1 MDDQLHLSDSDVI
14 EVENEDGTR
23 KICDD
28 VAYLKLSIV
37 NAVFLGRPVPDS
49 SWLLIDTGL
58 PSSQDRILAAAAR
71 RFGAT
76 SRPAAIIMTHG
87 HIDHAGSVER
97 LAAFWDVQ
105 VYAHPL
111 EHPYLDGRAS
121 YPPAD
126 PWVGGGSFAL
136 MSPLLPRGPSNLGSL
151 LQSLPADGTV
161 PFASEWS
168 WLHTPGHTPGHI
180 SLWRESDRTLLAG
193 DAVITTGQESV
204 YDVVTQAPRLH
215 GPPRYLTIDWQ
226 ASEQSAKQIASLKP
240 ERLISGHGPALGGA
254 GLRAALDTLA
264 TNFWDIAVPPDGR
277 YVGHPAR
284 ATDGTAYCRP

>member
-1 MDDQLHLSDSDVI
+1 MDDQLHLGDSDIIDI
-14 EVENEDGTR
+14 ENDDGTR
-23 KICDD
+23 KVCDD

-49 SWLLIDTGL
+49 NWLLVDTGL
-58 PSSQDRILAAAAR
+58 PSSQDRILATAAR

-97 LAAFWDVQ
+97 LAAFWDVP

-180 SLWRESDRTLLAG
+180 SLWRESDRTLVAG

-226 ASEQSAKQIASLKP
+226 ASEQSAKQIASLEP
-240 ERLISGHGPALGGA
+240 ERLVSGHGPALGGT

-277 YVGHPAR
+277 YVDHPAR

>member
-14 EVENEDGTR
+14 EVEHEDGTR
-23 KICDD
+23 KVCDD

-37 NAVFLGRPVPDS
+37 NVVFLGRSVSDS
-49 SWLLIDTGL
+49 GWLLVDTGL
-58 PSSQDRILAAAAR
+58 PSSHERILEAAAR

-97 LAAFWDVQ
+97 LAAFWDVP

-111 EHPYLDGRAS
+111 EHPYLNGSAS

-136 MSPLLPRGPSNLGSL
+136 MSPLLPRGPSNLGSR
-151 LQSLPADGTV
+151 LQTLPADGTV

-180 SLWRESDRTLLAG
+180 SLWRERDRTIVAG

-204 YDVVTQAPRLH
+204 YDVVTQVPRLH

-226 ASEQSAKQIASLKP
+226 ASERSAKEIAGLRP
-240 ERLISGHGPALGGA
+240 ERLVSGHGPALGGT
-254 GLRAALDTLA
+254 GLRAALDKLA
-264 TNFWDIAVPPDGR
+264 THFQDIAVPPDGR
-277 YVGHPAR
+277 YVDHPAK
-284 ATDGTAYCRP
+284 AADGTAYCRP